1 MANDPEKLEFEGSLG
16 AQLAARL
23 DKPEGT
29 PKAYA
34 LFAHC
39 FTCSKDLSAARRIA
53 AALTKDG
60 IAVLRFDFTGL
71 GNSGGDFAST
81 NFSSNLQDLV
91 LAADYMRKHLEAPK
105 LLVGHS
111 LGGAAVLAAAAEI
124 PEVDAVAT
132 IGAPAS
138 ADHVIHNF
146 GASLDEIEEKGEATV
161 QLGERPFKIRKQF
174 VDDLIAQDVRS
185 RVAVLKKA
193 VLVLHSPVDKTVGI
207 ENAAQIFE
215 AAKHPKSFVSLDDA
229 DHLLIKYKDAD
240 YAARVIAAW
249 ASRYMG
255 AKK

>member
-1 MANDPEKLEFEGSLG
+1 MAIDPIKLEFEGSQG

-23 DKPEGT
+23 DRPEGE
-29 PKAYA
+29 PKAFA

-53 AALTKDG
+53 AALTKDN

-91 LAADYMRKHLEAPK
+91 LAANYLREHYEAPQ

-124 PEVDAVAT
+124 PEVNAVAT

-146 GASLDEIEEKGEATV
+146 GASLDEIKDKGEATV
-161 QLGERPFKIRKQF
+161 QLGERPFKIKRQF
-174 VDDLIAQDVRS
+174 IEDLEAQDVRS

-193 VLVLHSPVDKTVGI
+193 VLVLHSPIDATVGI

-229 DHLLIKYKDAD
+229 DHLLFKYKDAD
-240 YAARVIAAW
+240 YAARVIAGW
-249 ASRYMG
+249 ASRYIKG
-255 AKK
+255 K